1 MTYLLLQQHDS
12 GSLCGVEYQKEKQE
26 IIETIAMEEYLEK
39 GIGSPPTGVRDVL
52 DMLHTPKRNEEI
64 TQDGLELN
72 FQSILRG
79 LKDFDETEV
88 DESSFNIEE
97 NLLENSNLR
106 DEDDDGYSSCEGYC
120 SDLDPLVYTGVAY
133 LEQDLL
139 CMRDADGDGYGDSNP
154 PARVS
159 PGSDCDDTDA
169 NMGPFDADND
179 GMEECS
185 IMLHLSMET

>member
-1 MTYLLLQQHDS
+1 MLILLLGLFSCIEKPNNPLDDDYDND
-12 GSLCGVEYQKEKQE
+12 GFTEFDGDCDDGDASLN
-26 IIETIAMEEYLEK
+26 
-39 GIGSPPTGVRDVL
+39 P
-52 DMLHTPKRNEEI
+52 RNE
-64 TQDGLELN
+64 DG
-72 FQSILRG
+72 
-79 LKDFDETEV
+79 
-88 DESSFNIEE
+88 
-97 NLLENSNLR
+97 
-106 DEDDDGYSSCEGYC
+106 DGYSSCEVEC